1 MVSALLGLVLAG
13 WGPASGLLPHVV
25 PPSPAHA
32 TATATTTKIWTRSSF
47 AQQAKQTTTTT
58 SPASPELTAAA
69 SSARVSLWTSVTVV
83 LGTAAL
89 GVSKTLRKEKE
100 QQQQQLDDDEDED
113 DQSTTSNTAVQ
124 DELERLSTAADSFR
138 LPLQMQQAVEST
150 PMEKDADDSV
160 LVNVAGSSLKPGEVF
175 LATESEI
182 VSSTTVTKTHQSL
195 PLPLLSHSQQHQ
207 LRRQRHQY
215 NTLPPYYKSNMI
227 KARQQPK
234 SRWTEAKLQARYAAI
249 ESIEERAFQILVD
262 LGMVALHDILTEEE
276 TLILTTTTTQHK
288 NANEDFTAAEQGND
302 RVLVQ

>member
-47 AQQAKQTTTTT
+47 AQQAKQATTTT
-58 SPASPELTAAA
+58 SPASPELTAAM

-124 DELERLSTAADSFR
+124 DELERLSTAAASFR

-150 PMEKDADDSV
+150 PIEKDADDSV

-175 LATESEI
+175 LTTESEI
-182 VSSTTVTKTHQSL
+182 VSSTTVAKTHQSL
-195 PLPLLSHSQQHQ
+195 PLPLLPHSQQHQ

-215 NTLPPYYKSNMI
+215 NTLPPYYNNMTPQCFSYYV
-227 KARQQPK
+227 ASPAT
-234 SRWTEAKLQARYAAI
+234 S
-249 ESIEERAFQILVD
+249 
-262 LGMVALHDILTEEE
+262 VALALAKSFR
-276 TLILTTTTTQHK
+276 L
-288 NANEDFTAAEQGND
+288 ANNK
-302 RVLVQ
+302 